1 MISADVVC
9 DSISEGKMMST
20 EISLLRTNGFR
31 DSLTAQRRL
40 LLDTAIRYVRD
51 GRDGTNAAASCTPS
65 GPSMQLRSHI
75 TPVAS
80 PSVGRAQ

>member
-51 GRDGTNAAASCTPS
+51 GRDGT
-65 GPSMQLRSHI
+65 
-75 TPVAS
+75 
-80 PSVGRAQ
+80 RAQRLRTASDLAGVPIRTIEAELER